1 MRCYLGVEFCLLGI
15 VTFEAPSVNEK
26 CNYISRYWS
35 HLLATGLQCYFLL
48 CMFLLYIYMLFF
60 FVLEK
65 PYSVLLFAQIILFQ
79 AILYLTYYQGC
90 LVKLVFFK
98 VTFCKMQL
106 YNVFV
111 FFTILVSQ
119 KTIKQGS

>member
-35 HLLATGLQCYFLL
+35 HLLAVLFPSLYVPSL
-48 CMFLLYIYMLFF
+48 CFFSLF
-60 FVLEK
+60 
-65 PYSVLLFAQIILFQ
+65 YSVLLFAQIILFQ

-119 KTIKQGS
+119 KTIKLGS